1 MQGPATIDLFS
12 GAGGPSQ
19 GFAQAGFDV
28 RLRVDLDAAAIET
41 YRHNIVGAVGV
52 AESVENV
59 TGRDLL
65 QAAGLE
71 SVDVVIGGPSCQG
84 FNTHDRRS
92 GWVREDDPRNYLY
105 KHYARLLSDLNP
117 SIFVMENVPGRG
129 RTVPSVLSVAVEA
142 TTRATSAVSEARRE
156 HRDHPR
162 MLHGLAGPAADWV
175 GPDGELA
182 LIRRGRNP
190 QPRVGPALDG
200 HPAA

>member
-84 FNTHDRRS
+84 FSTHGRRS
-92 GWVREDDPRNYLY
+92 GWVREDDPRNYLH
-105 KHYARLLSDLNP
+105 KAPRKAPQRPQSVDLRHGERAGP
-117 SIFVMENVPGRG
+117 RPDGTDSQVPPQ
-129 RTVPSVLSVAVEA
+129 T
-142 TTRATSAVSEARRE
+142 
-156 HRDHPR
+156 
-162 MLHGLAGPAADWV
+162 GLAQMA
-175 GPDGELA
+175 
-182 LIRRGRNP
+182 N
-190 QPRVGPALDG
+190 
-200 HPAA
+200 